1 MEEIRQEVLSHNT
14 MDRWAA
20 LQSQWSSFFSN
31 IDAMLIRDGLDEENV
46 IKLKT
51 TAAQSWL
58 FRIELINSL
67 IVLSKTHMIIL
78 SNKEKLDLFS
88 HLADAAKK
96 DGKEVLLIEKTDKTL
111 EADVKTFI
119 EAVDKLGLKKLG
131 VFSRE
136 KQIGKVIEV
145 FDEQFQNRGFEEIDV
160 SMPFQEFLSTKSA
173 EDVAVIRKCAQANVL
188 LFQKL
193 IGNIERILDQGG
205 KDKHSDI
212 ARLME
217 TSLPNWK
224 RDLEKKLGIK
234 GNFFDY
240 TYTPVIQSGSEF
252 DLRPDAENN
261 DNHLCQNYIILN
273 MACKYFELNT
283 NIFRSLLINPSDED
297 KSNYQALLDIHKNV
311 INALKAGIKISK
323 AYSHVIEYVKEKYPH
338 LADSLPTSFGFGMG
352 YEFKEA
358 CLVINAKNEREVKV
372 GNTFTVITSLKNL
385 KGRNNVTYALHLSDT
400 LVINNDKR
408 ADVLTEGISK
418 KLDDIGYALEDEEDV
433 ENAVNK
439 DKKKHNSNGHGNG
452 HRNDGTAMEIEAEGH
467 MAHRTRAAKRSQML
481 AVDQTRVIQ
490 IKQHQRQ
497 LLEEK
502 MAELEER
509 LKSGNF
515 IFKQSENQKIILEK
529 LKTYSPETYPK
540 NLPTKNIHVDH
551 KNNAVLLPIN
561 GRLVPFHV
569 SCFKNVTKHTENKL
583 STLRFNFQTPGI
595 STGNIIFPAPNTFGS
610 HPIYIKELMF
620 KSVNGD
626 NYNAIVK
633 DIKELQKKIK
643 SSSTAPKDKEGEKTQ
658 LQNKLKT
665 LNDLKIRPTLTGR
678 KTVGSLTAYTNGF
691 RFQSK
696 RNETLDI
703 PLSNIKHAIFQPCEE
718 NMIIIIHFVLHNPIT
733 INKKP
738 HNHIQF
744 YTEVGYVT
752 EDLNDPRRKNRG
764 GEWDELEEEEL
775 ENQARQHYNKLFL
788 DFVSYVEK
796 NWNSDLKFDS
806 PYPDYGFYGSPFY
819 NNVFIMPTAYCVV
832 SLIETPF
839 LVITLDEVE
848 LVSLERVD
856 NKIKNFDLVFVFKD
870 YTRPVQTISNI
881 DKKNLDTIKSWLE

>member
-1 MEEIRQEVLSHNT
+1 M
-14 MDRWAA
+14 
-20 LQSQWSSFFSN
+20 
-31 IDAMLIRDGLDEENV
+31 
-46 IKLKT
+46 
-51 TAAQSWL
+51 
-58 FRIELINSL
+58 
-67 IVLSKTHMIIL
+67 
-78 SNKEKLDLFS
+78 
-88 HLADAAKK
+88 
-96 DGKEVLLIEKTDKTL
+96 
-111 EADVKTFI
+111 
-119 EAVDKLGLKKLG
+119 
-131 VFSRE
+131 
-136 KQIGKVIEV
+136 
-145 FDEQFQNRGFEEIDV
+145 
-160 SMPFQEFLSTKSA
+160 
-173 EDVAVIRKCAQANVL
+173 
-188 LFQKL
+188 
-193 IGNIERILDQGG
+193 
-205 KDKHSDI
+205 
-212 ARLME
+212 
-217 TSLPNWK
+217 
-224 RDLEKKLGIK
+224 
-234 GNFFDY
+234 
-240 TYTPVIQSGSEF
+240 
-252 DLRPDAENN
+252 
-261 DNHLCQNYIILN
+261 
-273 MACKYFELNT
+273 
-283 NIFRSLLINPSDED
+283 
-297 KSNYQALLDIHKNV
+297 
-311 INALKAGIKISK
+311 
-323 AYSHVIEYVKEKYPH
+323 
-338 LADSLPTSFGFGMG
+338 
-352 YEFKEA
+352 
-358 CLVINAKNEREVKV
+358 
-372 GNTFTVITSLKNL
+372 
-385 KGRNNVTYALHLSDT
+385 
-400 LVINNDKR
+400 
-408 ADVLTEGISK
+408 LTEGVSK
-418 KLDDIGYALEDEEDV
+418 KLDDIGYALEDEEQV
-433 ENAVNK
+433 ENEVNK
-439 DKKKHNSNGHGNG
+439 DKKKSHSNGHSNG
-452 HRNDGTAMEIEAEGH
+452 HKNNNHGMEIEDDEH
-467 MAHRTRAAKRSQML
+467 MALRTRAAKRNQQLVS
-481 AVDQTRVIQ
+481 DQNRVLQ
-490 IKQHQRQ
+490 IKQHQRE

-529 LKTYSPETYPK
+529 LKTYSLETFPK
-540 NLPTKNIHVDH
+540 NLPPKNIHVDH

-561 GRLVPFHV
+561 SRLVPFHV

-620 KSVNGD
+620 KSLNGES
-626 NYNAIVK
+626 YNTIVK

-643 SSSTAPKDKEGEKTQ
+643 SSSTAPKDKEVEKTQ

-678 KTVGSLTAYTNGF
+678 KTIGSLTAYTNGF

-703 PLSNIKHAIFQPCEE
+703 PINNIKHAIFQPCEE
-718 NMIIIIHFVLHNPIT
+718 NMIIIIHFVLHNPIV

-764 GEWDELEEEEL
+764 GDWDELEEEAL

-839 LVITLDEVE
+839 LVITLEEVE